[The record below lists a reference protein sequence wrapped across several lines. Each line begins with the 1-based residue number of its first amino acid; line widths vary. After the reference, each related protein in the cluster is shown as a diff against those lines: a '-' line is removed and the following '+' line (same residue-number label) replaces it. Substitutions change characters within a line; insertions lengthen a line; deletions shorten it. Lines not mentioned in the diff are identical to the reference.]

1 MTLLVRRGSL
11 HVDGDGAGLC
21 LASAR
26 WIVHFTL
33 VRIFVASVESVDGVR
48 SATEARCARRLW
60 WEGGAGPHT
69 GPADRKT
76 PPRVRRAE
84 QHAARQ
90 RLASTS
96 SEVHSLVSID
106 LLGRTG
112 RARLRLR
119 VRFAVTDDSANVER
133 WPGRAGLDLWKG
145 GIE

>member
-1 MTLLVRRGSL
+1 MCTAFMVGRRGW
-11 HVDGDGAGLC
+11 APC
-21 LASAR
+21 R
-26 WIVHFTL
+26 P
-33 VRIFVASVESVDGVR
+33 
-48 SATEARCARRLW
+48 
-60 WEGGAGPHT
+60 GGSKNT
-69 GPADRKT
+69 V
-76 PPRVRRAE
+76 RVRRAE

-96 SEVHSLVSID
+96 SEVHSLLSID

-133 WPGRAGLDLWKG
+133 WPARAGLDLWKG